1 MHPGKI
7 IADVFA
13 FMLLA
18 LLLAGMFL
26 LFARPLW
33 PVHEARMVILLPR
46 TDHGLTGPTSRDCAA
61 PCLPRHFALKLAPQ
75 RPRSRDVARNQQA
88 GNTVY

>member
-1 MHPGKI
+1 MHPGRI
-7 IADVFA
+7 IADLFA

-26 LFARPLW
+26 LFARPFW

-46 TDHGLTGPTSRDCAA
+46 ADRRITGSISGCAA
-61 PCLPRHFALKLAPQ
+61 PCLPRHFNLRLAPQ
-75 RPRSRDVARNQQA
+75 RPRSGPVARNQQA
-88 GNTVY
+88 GNAVE